1 MNKPSW
7 SRRFTRRLTR
17 GIGQRLGAATAIAAL
32 ALGGFTSAA
41 RADILVGQ
49 TAGFTGQVAAS
60 VKELTLGARLYID
73 HVNASGGVNGQK
85 IDLVSMDDGF
95 DPKRAAANA
104 QTLID
109 KGAVALFLTR
119 GTPHT
124 QAVMPL
130 LEKAQIP
137 LVAPSTGAMLLHK
150 PVNPYVFNVR
160 ATYQREAERAVQL
173 LLEMGNTRIALVQV
187 NDTFGADGVAGA
199 MRGFEDRKMKPVAHF
214 TYDREKPD
222 VPGMV
227 KQLVAIDPQ
236 VVLLVAS
243 QQITSDTINALR
255 AAGSRILGATLSN
268 NASNGFVQL
277 LGQNAAGIIVSQVFP
292 SERSMNIPLVRELA
306 DLVKAKPAESG
317 GQVTPAMMEGF
328 ASAKVLVEGLKRAGK
343 DPSRASI
350 LKALNGMSR
359 YDLGG
364 MELGFSPTDHT
375 GTSYADIAIIDPRG
389 RFLR

>member
-1 MNKPSW
+1 MSKPSRRRPL
-7 SRRFTRRLTR
+7 SRF
-17 GIGQRLGAATAIAAL
+17 AASVATAAL
-32 ALGGFTSAA
+32 ALGLSAAA
-41 RADILVGQ
+41 RADILIGQ

-73 HVNASGGVNGQK
+73 HVNAAGGVNGQK
-85 IDLVSMDDGF
+85 IDLQSLDDGF

-124 QAVMPL
+124 QAVIPL
-130 LEKAQIP
+130 LEKAQVP

-150 PVNPYVFNVR
+150 PVPAYVFNVR
-160 ATYQREAERAVQL
+160 STYQREAERAVQL

-199 MRGFEDRKMKPVAHF
+199 MAGFEHRKAKPIAHF

-222 VPGMV
+222 IPGMV
-227 KQLVAIDPQ
+227 KQLVAADPQ

-243 QQITSDTINALR
+243 QQITADTINALR

-277 LGQNAAGIIVSQVFP
+277 LGQNAAGVIVSQVFP
-292 SERSMNIPLVRELA
+292 SERSTNLPMVRELT

-317 GQVTPAMMEGF
+317 GLVTPAMMEGF

-343 DPSRASI
+343 DQTRAS
-350 LKALNGMSR
+350 LLRALNNMTR

-364 MELGFSPTDHT
+364 MELNFSPTDHT
-375 GTSYADIAIIDPRG
+375 GTNYADIAIIDPRG

>member
-1 MNKPSW
+1 MNTPSW
-7 SRRFTRRLTR
+7 SRR
-17 GIGQRLGAATAIAAL
+17 LGASIAVATL
-32 ALGGFTSAA
+32 AMSLGGAA
-41 RADILVGQ
+41 RADILIGQ

-60 VKELTLGARLYID
+60 VKELTLGAKLYID
-73 HVNASGGVNGQK
+73 KVNAGGGVNGQK

-95 DPKRAAANA
+95 EPKRAAANA

-130 LEKAQIP
+130 LEKAQVP

-150 PVNPYVFNVR
+150 PVNPYIFNVR
-160 ATYQREAERAVQL
+160 STYQREAERAVQL

-187 NDTFGADGVAGA
+187 NDTFGADGVTGA
-199 MRGFEDRKMKPVAHF
+199 MNGFAGREVKPIVHL

-222 VPGMV
+222 VAGVV
-227 KQLVAIDPQ
+227 KKLIAADPQ
-236 VVLLVAS
+236 VVLLIAS

-277 LGQNAAGIIVSQVFP
+277 LGQNAAGVIVSQVFP
-292 SERSMNIPLVRELA
+292 SERSNNVPMVRELG

-317 GQVTPAMMEGF
+317 GQVTPAMMEGY
-328 ASAKVLVEGLKRAGK
+328 AAAKVLVEGLKRAGK
-343 DPSRASI
+343 DTSRAGL
-350 LKALNGMSR
+350 LKALNGMSK

-364 MELGFSPTDHT
+364 MELGFSASDHT
-375 GTSYADIAIIDPRG
+375 GTNYADIAIIDPRG

>member
-1 MNKPSW
+1 MSKPSR
-7 SRRFTRRLTR
+7 SRPLSRFVATIAT
-17 GIGQRLGAATAIAAL
+17 AATAVL
-32 ALGGFTSAA
+32 ALGLGTTA
-41 RADILVGQ
+41 RADILIGQ

-60 VKELTLGARLYID
+60 VKELTLGAKLYID
-73 HVNASGGVNGQK
+73 HVNAAGGVNGQK
-85 IDLVSMDDGF
+85 IDLQSLDDGF

-130 LEKAQIP
+130 LDKAQVP

-150 PVNPYVFNVR
+150 PVHPYVFNVR
-160 ATYQREAERAVQL
+160 STYQREAERAVQL

-199 MRGFEDRKMKPVAHF
+199 MTGFNDRKMKPVAHF
-214 TYDREKPD
+214 TYEREKPD
-222 VPGMV
+222 IAGVV
-227 KQLVAIDPQ
+227 KQLIAADPQ

-243 QQITSDTINALR
+243 QQITADTINALR

-277 LGQNAAGIIVSQVFP
+277 LGQNAAGVIVSQVFP
-292 SERSMNIPLVRELA
+292 SERSTNLAMVRELT

-317 GQVTPAMMEGF
+317 GLVTPAMMEGF

-343 DPSRASI
+343 DANRAS
-350 LKALNGMSR
+350 LLRALNNMSR

-364 MELGFSPTDHT
+364 MELNFSATDHT
-375 GTSYADIAIIDPRG
+375 GTNYADIAIIDPRG

>member
-1 MNKPSW
+1 MSKS
-7 SRRFTRRLTR
+7 SRSRPLSRFVATIAT
-17 GIGQRLGAATAIAAL
+17 AATAVL
-32 ALGGFTSAA
+32 ALGLGTAA
-41 RADILVGQ
+41 RADILIGQ

-60 VKELTLGARLYID
+60 VKELTLGAKLYID
-73 HVNASGGVNGQK
+73 HVNAAGGVNGQK
-85 IDLVSMDDGF
+85 IDLQSLDDGF

-130 LEKAQIP
+130 LDKAQVP

-150 PVNPYVFNVR
+150 PVHPYVFNVR
-160 ATYQREAERAVQL
+160 STYQREDERAVQL

-199 MRGFEDRKMKPVAHF
+199 MTGFNDRKMKPVAHF
-214 TYDREKPD
+214 TYEREKPD
-222 VPGMV
+222 IAGVV
-227 KQLVAIDPQ
+227 KQLIAADPQ

-243 QQITSDTINALR
+243 QQITADTINALR

-277 LGQNAAGIIVSQVFP
+277 LGQNAAGVIVSQVFP
-292 SERSMNIPLVRELA
+292 SERSTNLAMVRELT

-317 GQVTPAMMEGF
+317 GLVTPAMMEGF

-343 DPSRASI
+343 DASRAS
-350 LKALNGMSR
+350 LLRALNNMSR

-364 MELGFSPTDHT
+364 MELNFSATDHT
-375 GTSYADIAIIDPRG
+375 GTNYADIAIIDPRG